1 MGTFPPRPI
10 SGLQLNSDKRAEV
23 ETLQSSVTQPPPA
36 CSPEGS
42 HPSGL
47 PPLRWQKQEDQQF
60 KVRHSCRSSKPAWAT
75 RDPVLPQQEA
85 KGACSNDVLGTSP
98 TTGKLDHQCLCDKD
112 PPRFI
117 STGHWSHGLLT
128 QPGQKPSHLQQGV
141 HTFRHFHVSVSN
153 LLDEFQF
160 QVFSHRK
167 GFTHSENVANDIL
180 W

>member
-23 ETLQSSVTQPPPA
+23 ETLELSHTAARPA
-36 CSPEGS
+36 CSGPI
-42 HPSGL
+42 PS
-47 PPLRWQKQEDQQF
+47 
-60 KVRHSCRSSKPAWAT
+60 T
-75 RDPVLPQQEA
+75 QEA
-85 KGACSNDVLGTSP
+85 EAGGSAVQGWAQLQGFKASLGYRRPCSPRTKNEVSMFYDVLGTSP
-98 TTGKLDHQCLCDKD
+98 TTRQLDHQCLSGKD
-112 PPRFI
+112 PPHFI

-128 QPGQKPSHLQQGV
+128 QPGQEPSHLQQGV

-160 QVFSHRK
+160 QIFGHRK
-167 GFTHSENVANDIL
+167 GFTHSENVPDDVL